1 MVNFVSLYT
10 MSDEFVALATK
21 EINDEISGI
30 ETILSSCKNNDD
42 VVHNSDKLQ
51 QHTHKIKGLAPM
63 IGKEKLGELSSQ
75 LDTMLKKTNE
85 GKQFKEILDLLTEAI
100 HQMKGSMNKSADL
113 NPIIGRIK
121 QYLSNL

>member
-1 MVNFVSLYT
+1 

-63 IGKEKLGELSSQ
+63 IGKEELGELSSQ

-85 GKQFKEILDLLTEAI
+85 GKQFKEILDLLTESI
-100 HQMKGSMNKSADL
+100 PQMKGSMNKSADL